1 MLELLRSTQV
11 PAPALVAGD
20 PAGGRCDVPAMLL
33 TRLAGHPPRP
43 ADIDAD
49 GFCRQLAET
58 LAAIHDV
65 DGTAEAQLDPYHL

>member
-1 MLELLRSTQV
+1 
-11 PAPALVAGD
+11 
-20 PAGGRCDVPAMLL
+20 MLL